1 MSAVARGP
9 IQNENAIQPVDA
21 KTFHHLITA
30 FNIPPNLNPVD
41 TTANATIAQASF
53 HIDKSVQVKVMSGR
67 KEKAG
72 LCPPSG
78 DERTCSSYTKCVDD
92 FQCPDVEKCC
102 SNACGLVCVD
112 PTKAT
117 NCVHLVVAVKR
128 LPDQALLDEYVPRCD
143 ERGKFAP
150 IQCDRRQC
158 WCVDVNYGTEIAGSA
173 VTLSMKRGDMCRD
186 LRLCGVRCTTQC
198 PHGLKMNVF
207 GCPDPTCQCR
217 DLCEGIRCPNG
228 ADSCQL
234 IEPDCFHPPCL
245 PVPRCLLNPCPVGN
259 PMTLANGVTAL
270 CASSDQ
276 CTHDH
281 WCHKIGYN
289 GLGFCCSGPNV
300 PKNGECP
307 AVMPLKNAKC
317 SSMCS
322 TDHDCVDGRCCF
334 DGCGLSCY
342 PVEVPKLHKVII
354 PQRKNVFQPGDVARH
369 NKGVLSSLAADC
381 PSSVERA
388 LVEKFTNCTS
398 ACEADENCP
407 GLKRCCRIGCSTH
420 CLYPHRTT
428 PCFHQ
433 ALTAELYELRKVQRC
448 DRSGKFERIQCDDDG
463 CFCVDADSGEEV
475 AGTRTEVTPTCK
487 ASSKC
492 PEVTCRTSCP
502 YEFERD
508 VNGCLTCRC
517 KNPCAMVKCQ
527 QGSFCVM
534 TAVNCFQTENCPPQ
548 PRCVLNLCPRGEPFV
563 SQVGVVET
571 CSSEDQCPSGH
582 WCHQVGFASTGLCC
596 PSPTRVLHGGICPSV
611 FPILDNVNSCRFDCR
626 SDGDCRITEKCCY
639 DGCGLHCKAMSMGKG
654 GSSEESKP
662 ELVKPGTC
670 PYFDEGSCA
679 ERLRESQCN
688 SDDECAGVQ
697 KCCSDGCSKKCLYPE
712 STSACVQA
720 KSALQMIGQ
729 ASKIQCRPDGSF
741 EEVQCDAEYC
751 WCVNEHGVEMRG
763 TRTSDNIPPNCLAPR
778 RCVTPLCTHNATC
791 KYGRRKDSNGCDTCE
806 CGSPCDGV
814 SCPDPDTSICVPMP
828 VECLSGPC
836 PEVPR
841 CVVNPCLLGSP
852 RVDPSTAQP
861 IRCSTNS
868 DCIGWSGAT
877 YCSLY
882 KSEGGVC
889 CPGREPR
896 WSPGTCPPASSSN
909 SDCSR
914 HCLIDEQC
922 SSGQRCCFNGCGLA
936 CVAAVFSTPPRQN
949 IHIGECLNVKPLGAF
964 CVQRAKEP
972 ECSVDVDCPP
982 LRKCCSD
989 GCARRCTAPDV
1000 ATHCVHA
1007 RLAALSI
1014 RESDS
1019 NVFVPE
1025 CDANGEYSPIQAH
1038 YGLKWCVDGMGR
1050 EVPGTK
1056 TVRRP
1061 NCKLPRSCPVRACD
1075 KRCLHGFRSDNE
1087 GCSVCD
1093 CITPCDVVECQ
1104 AGFIC
1109 HLVQA
1114 HCYSKQCPPIPR
1126 CLPNVCPI
1134 GEPLASP
1141 GTDHLAECSGT
1152 KSCPAGYYCTQSG
1165 YEGRNFCCRG
1175 NVPPALP
1182 ITCPPV
1188 PLTLN
1193 PVDSSSCVVA
1203 CRRATDCPQSV
1214 CCFNGCGTSCQFE
1227 TAKSLAI
1234 TAQPVS
1240 VGIPVVTVVAT
1251 GDPSSPNTDFRR
1263 LTSSVDGKS
1272 LLVPVSRRPVVSPVR
1287 SQKPIVTDAA
1297 PTAVASLG
1305 QPDTSSVNKG
1315 FRATAPM
1322 SAVQKIG
1329 VCPSMLLNPGCR
1341 EECLTDSD
1349 CTSFSKCCK
1358 GSCGTRCVEPT
1369 ITSACLHRLRAFTSE
1384 WPHLP
1389 PPVQCEPNGDFRQ
1402 IQCDIRIRQCWCTDS
1417 SGNEVIGTR
1426 TNSIHEMPLCK
1437 RPKICSVSC
1446 EHSSCDYGIR
1456 IDANGCP
1463 HDGVCLCKN
1472 PCDDLD
1478 CPAHKTCALVS
1489 VQCDRD
1495 PCPAVAKCVTSPC
1508 DRINVVRDLYGNAFS
1523 CRTEGCPRGTCLAAI
1538 AEDVG
1543 VCCQRPET
1551 TTEMPAHL
1559 RARSNCALYRD
1570 AIEELHR
1577 RGVHELHQPAC
1588 NQKTGLFVRI
1598 QCEASG
1604 TCWCADVD
1612 TGRPVLGT
1620 RRPNS
1625 VGQNLCEVN
1634 RKCVNQCSS
1643 SVCPY
1648 GPALD
1653 NEGCPFVDCR
1663 CYSPCD
1669 KVNCKGNEVCVL
1681 RVPQCSSKNCIAVP
1695 ACENSPCSAG
1705 DRPVIDPRTKRQFY
1719 CKESGEICPTGFYC
1733 TGFDTDGTGLCCPGR
1748 EPLLSKSKASTCSH
1762 GDPFASSSD
1771 GTPLTCS
1778 AKVNSCPSTHY
1789 CSTQAGEKV
1798 GICCVSKRYVCSLRA
1813 DRGPCSVTVPRYV
1826 YSPASQACSSFEYGG
1841 CAGNLNN
1848 FATKE
1853 HCESFCEG
1861 VTADFL
1867 SPYLDGT
1874 DVLTEAYELG
1884 FSLTGPQIP
1893 LATRRHAQLALA
1905 ESLSRQF
1912 SLPSSSIEDVVIL
1925 DDNTARFTV
1934 KDAHASRIAKSISDA
1949 VSSGLEFTLNGYNYR
1964 AEPHTWFAHQIA
1976 ESSSSSAAKTVFWAL
1991 LSAAVLFAGIVV
2003 IGLCST
2009 CAYIFRSTFDKD
2021 DSTTER
2027 NNSPSEFISHSIFA
2041 GRQQQRRPQI
2051 RQDLLHFPSNATTR
2065 SVRSIPHLPSISIER
2080 SGSVYR

>member
-1 MSAVARGP
+1 
-9 IQNENAIQPVDA
+9 
-21 KTFHHLITA
+21 
-30 FNIPPNLNPVD
+30 
-41 TTANATIAQASF
+41 
-53 HIDKSVQVKVMSGR
+53 
-67 KEKAG
+67 
-72 LCPPSG
+72 
-78 DERTCSSYTKCVDD
+78 
-92 FQCPDVEKCC
+92 
-102 SNACGLVCVD
+102 
-112 PTKAT
+112 
-117 NCVHLVVAVKR
+117 
-128 LPDQALLDEYVPRCD
+128 
-143 ERGKFAP
+143 
-150 IQCDRRQC
+150 
-158 WCVDVNYGTEIAGSA
+158 
-173 VTLSMKRGDMCRD
+173 
-186 LRLCGVRCTTQC
+186 
-198 PHGLKMNVF
+198 
-207 GCPDPTCQCR
+207 
-217 DLCEGIRCPNG
+217 
-228 ADSCQL
+228 
-234 IEPDCFHPPCL
+234 
-245 PVPRCLLNPCPVGN
+245 
-259 PMTLANGVTAL
+259 
-270 CASSDQ
+270 
-276 CTHDH
+276 
-281 WCHKIGYN
+281 
-289 GLGFCCSGPNV
+289 
-300 PKNGECP
+300 
-307 AVMPLKNAKC
+307 
-317 SSMCS
+317 
-322 TDHDCVDGRCCF
+322 
-334 DGCGLSCY
+334 
-342 PVEVPKLHKVII
+342 
-354 PQRKNVFQPGDVARH
+354 
-369 NKGVLSSLAADC
+369 
-381 PSSVERA
+381 
-388 LVEKFTNCTS
+388 
-398 ACEADENCP
+398 
-407 GLKRCCRIGCSTH
+407 
-420 CLYPHRTT
+420 
-428 PCFHQ
+428 
-433 ALTAELYELRKVQRC
+433 
-448 DRSGKFERIQCDDDG
+448 
-463 CFCVDADSGEEV
+463 
-475 AGTRTEVTPTCK
+475 
-487 ASSKC
+487 
-492 PEVTCRTSCP
+492 
-502 YEFERD
+502 
-508 VNGCLTCRC
+508 
-517 KNPCAMVKCQ
+517 
-527 QGSFCVM
+527 
-534 TAVNCFQTENCPPQ
+534 
-548 PRCVLNLCPRGEPFV
+548 LNLCPRGEPFV

-670 PYFDEGSCA
+670 PYFDEEDVLQMSSHVRCYPEDVPKTSSNVRRDSEDVPKTSFNARGDS
-679 ERLRESQCN
+679 ERESQCN

-763 TRTSDNIPPNCLAPR
+763 TRTSDNIPPNCL
-778 RCVTPLCTHNATC
+778 
-791 KYGRRKDSNGCDTCE
+791 
-806 CGSPCDGV
+806 
-814 SCPDPDTSICVPMP
+814 
-828 VECLSGPC
+828 
-836 PEVPR
+836 
-841 CVVNPCLLGSP
+841 
-852 RVDPSTAQP
+852 
-861 IRCSTNS
+861 
-868 DCIGWSGAT
+868 GWSGAT

-1075 KRCLHGFRSDNE
+1075 KRCLHGICCVHHWHQTVHYFRAFIIDIL
-1087 GCSVCD
+1087 SVPA
-1093 CITPCDVVECQ
+1093 INVI
-1104 AGFIC
+1104 G
-1109 HLVQA
+1109 
-1114 HCYSKQCPPIPR
+1114 
-1126 CLPNVCPI
+1126 LPNVCPI

-1402 IQCDIRIRQCWCTDS
+1402 IQCDIRIRFSAIVPTLTKLPQMTFFHRF
-1417 SGNEVIGTR
+1417 I
-1426 TNSIHEMPLCK
+1426 
-1437 RPKICSVSC
+1437 
-1446 EHSSCDYGIR
+1446 
-1456 IDANGCP
+1456 ANGAAWYSKAA
-1463 HDGVCLCKN
+1463 LN
-1472 PCDDLD
+1472 SEDLL
-1478 CPAHKTCALVS
+1478 KIS
-1489 VQCDRD
+1489 
-1495 PCPAVAKCVTSPC
+1495 K
-1508 DRINVVRDLYGNAFS
+1508 
-1523 CRTEGCPRGTCLAAI
+1523 
-1538 AEDVG
+1538 
-1543 VCCQRPET
+1543 
-1551 TTEMPAHL
+1551 
-1559 RARSNCALYRD
+1559 
-1570 AIEELHR
+1570 
-1577 RGVHELHQPAC
+1577 
-1588 NQKTGLFVRI
+1588 
-1598 QCEASG
+1598 
-1604 TCWCADVD
+1604 
-1612 TGRPVLGT
+1612 
-1620 RRPNS
+1620 
-1625 VGQNLCEVN
+1625 
-1634 RKCVNQCSS
+1634 
-1643 SVCPY
+1643 
-1648 GPALD
+1648 
-1653 NEGCPFVDCR
+1653 
-1663 CYSPCD
+1663 
-1669 KVNCKGNEVCVL
+1669 
-1681 RVPQCSSKNCIAVP
+1681 SSKRSKKRFAMVNYKEAQQNGV
-1695 ACENSPCSAG
+1695 G
-1705 DRPVIDPRTKRQFY
+1705 DT
-1719 CKESGEICPTGFYC
+1719 
-1733 TGFDTDGTGLCCPGR
+1733 
-1748 EPLLSKSKASTCSH
+1748 
-1762 GDPFASSSD
+1762 
-1771 GTPLTCS
+1771 
-1778 AKVNSCPSTHY
+1778 
-1789 CSTQAGEKV
+1789 
-1798 GICCVSKRYVCSLRA
+1798 
-1813 DRGPCSVTVPRYV
+1813 
-1826 YSPASQACSSFEYGG
+1826 
-1841 CAGNLNN
+1841 
-1848 FATKE
+1848 
-1853 HCESFCEG
+1853 
-1861 VTADFL
+1861 
-1867 SPYLDGT
+1867 
-1874 DVLTEAYELG
+1874 
-1884 FSLTGPQIP
+1884 
-1893 LATRRHAQLALA
+1893 
-1905 ESLSRQF
+1905 
-1912 SLPSSSIEDVVIL
+1912 
-1925 DDNTARFTV
+1925 
-1934 KDAHASRIAKSISDA
+1934 
-1949 VSSGLEFTLNGYNYR
+1949 
-1964 AEPHTWFAHQIA
+1964 
-1976 ESSSSSAAKTVFWAL
+1976 
-1991 LSAAVLFAGIVV
+1991 
-2003 IGLCST
+2003 
-2009 CAYIFRSTFDKD
+2009 
-2021 DSTTER
+2021 
-2027 NNSPSEFISHSIFA
+2027 
-2041 GRQQQRRPQI
+2041 
-2051 RQDLLHFPSNATTR
+2051 
-2065 SVRSIPHLPSISIER
+2065 
-2080 SGSVYR
+2080 